1 MTTDLSNKSV
11 KQLRRM
17 APGHDDLLHDC
28 VTGEAA
34 DELAH
39 RLEEAQQRLKRYTR
53 RSESGESIGDYFDAL
68 DALEEA
74 QQQLE
79 LYAAEM
85 SAAREAGF
93 YSAQELWSAYQT
105 VQQRNAAHDAKVA
118 AEAKAEALEAI
129 CIVDYEHESGLD
141 CTFTDRIRKK
151 AAEYRAEAGRK
162 E

>member
-1 MTTDLSNKSV
+1 MTTDLRSKTVEELVEESIYT
-11 KQLRRM
+11 RF
-17 APGHDDLLHDC
+17 
-28 VTGEAA
+28 AA
-34 DELAH
+34 QELAR
-39 RLEEAQQRLKRYTR
+39 RLEEV
-53 RSESGESIGDYFDAL
+53 
-68 DALEEA
+68 

-118 AEAKAEALEAI
+118 AEALEEAIWIMVSLDQAEAGPK
-129 CIVDYEHESGLD
+129 CWDDPVKY
-141 CTFTDRIRKK
+141 CTNLLRDK
-151 AAEYRAEAGRK
+151 AAEYLAKAGRK